1 MTKNKEWA
9 SDSRDFKICDLDI
22 VGFVL
27 KPLTQDLYP
36 EIQTFSQ
43 ISNTFF
49 VFLTITETNGYVRTV
64 VHIIMYMACAANV
77 TTPIKA
83 GVFAFH
89 LAADPTILSKK
100 SQLVLFY
107 FFRSCYC

>member
-43 ISNTFF
+43 ISNTF
-49 VFLTITETNGYVRTV
+49 
-64 VHIIMYMACAANV
+64 
-77 TTPIKA
+77 
-83 GVFAFH
+83 
-89 LAADPTILSKK
+89 LS
-100 SQLVLFY
+100 F
-107 FFRSCYC
+107 